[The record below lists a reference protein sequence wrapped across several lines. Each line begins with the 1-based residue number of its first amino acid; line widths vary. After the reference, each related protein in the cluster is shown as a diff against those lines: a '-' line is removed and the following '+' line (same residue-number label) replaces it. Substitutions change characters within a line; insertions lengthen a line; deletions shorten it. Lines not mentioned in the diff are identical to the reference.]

1 MITITNLSIYSE
13 MEMLP
18 DPRKA
23 VRDVGVNASVAG
35 IQTHPSALT
44 QSIFTWCDVYTF
56 PESLSTLNSD

>member
-1 MITITNLSIYSE
+1 